1 MILIIKIWLSSSQG
15 RLVVYAE
22 ISIDI
27 DIDILLALAIEVAPT
42 P

>member
-15 RLVVYAE
+15 SLVVHAE